1 MYLDNAA
8 SWRGLDYLKDE
19 LGCRCKFDSLKVEL
33 GIRLRHFRTPD
44 GTRRSLIN
52 CLDNVR
58 IPAHFRFCSSLRC

>member
-52 CLDNVR
+52 CLPEGMLR
-58 IPAHFRFCSSLRC
+58 IYLYY